1 MLGLLV
7 LGLSTILYWI
17 GRTVGV
23 LVAARALQ
31 GVSAS
36 IVWVI
41 GMAIINDAA
50 DPEDLGASL
59 SYVWSANT
67 LGALSGPFIGGVL

>member
-7 LGLSTILYWI
+7 LAFSTILYWV
-17 GRTVGV
+17 GRSISV

-31 GVSAS
+31 GMSATV
-36 IVWVI
+36 VWVI
-41 GMAIINDAA
+41 GMAIID
-50 DPEDLGASL
+50 DISTSDELGFSL

-67 LGALSGPFIGGVL
+67 LGLLSGPALGGVL